1 MIILRHAVVL
11 CQAKL
16 RLAVVYFLGY
26 DDDMELLTTSQ
37 AAEALGVSA
46 RRVLQLIETGK
57 LEAQRV
63 GRDYVIARDALAAVQ
78 IYGKAGRPP
87 KWAQK
92 DE

>member
-1 MIILRHAVVL
+1 
-11 CQAKL
+11 
-16 RLAVVYFLGY
+16 
-26 DDDMELLTTSQ
+26 MELLTTSQ